1 MKNNK
6 IQPISFIIPLHNE
19 EDFLVGEISR
29 LKKIISDVKIN
40 KYEMILVENG
50 SVDNTYRLA
59 KQLFLKDKNIKVLK
73 ISLPHYGL
81 AIKKGLE
88 SSQFDPII
96 QLDLDL
102 IDKKFIKKA
111 VDMLGDYD
119 ILVGSKYLGKVDNRL
134 IFRKILS
141 FGLKKTINLLF
152 NYYGTDTHGVKA
164 YIKQKVI
171 NLMKNLP
178 LTKHMFDTSIVI
190 EAENN
195 GLTVIETPINVKEIR
210 SSRFPSIIRIFEA
223 IIDIFVL
230 FNFRLS
236 KSAKIKFS
244 FKFPIPF
251 I

>member
-1 MKNNK
+1 
-6 IQPISFIIPLHNE
+6 
-19 EDFLVGEISR
+19 
-29 LKKIISDVKIN
+29 
-40 KYEMILVENG
+40 
-50 SVDNTYRLA
+50 
-59 KQLFLKDKNIKVLK
+59 
-73 ISLPHYGL
+73 
-81 AIKKGLE
+81 
-88 SSQFDPII
+88 
-96 QLDLDL
+96 
-102 IDKKFIKKA
+102 
-111 VDMLGDYD
+111 MLGDYD

-164 YIKQKVI
+164 YRKQKVI